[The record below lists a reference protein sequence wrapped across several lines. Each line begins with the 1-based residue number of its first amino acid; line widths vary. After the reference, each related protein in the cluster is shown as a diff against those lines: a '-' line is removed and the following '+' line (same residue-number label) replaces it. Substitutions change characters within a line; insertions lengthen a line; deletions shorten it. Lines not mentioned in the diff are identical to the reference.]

1 MALKLVIGVHLC
13 NRSDFYLIKGLKSE
27 ADTYNRNRVMLDA
40 IKVLDLEDFSI
51 CDISLEECSKL
62 GYEILDFTC
71 IGGVDLSGDYIIG
84 GQGVVTRNSTLAFAK
99 LGTLWSCDVPIY
111 YKGELVQHKQ
121 NRVYNLNFDCCNE
134 LRPSVKFKVDFYID
148 LIDYTVQC
156 YVCDKQIYGDLDLK
170 YEHSNHSYYRYYCI
184 VAIGNNILLPSL
196 SETISDSICTFG
208 NKLAVVSLLGDDSYI
223 VPNNVEFVSIHSRG
237 TYNIAISPNVRS
249 IPGSGKSNIVIP
261 PSVKRVYIENGDAK
275 HSDISFSLSSNVSNA
290 FLRELYSQFVKD
302 VDGLFGR
309 QEILE
314 AFSKLDD
321 INIGF
326 Y

>member
-13 NRSDFYLIKGLKSE
+13 NKSDFYLIKGLKSE
-27 ADTYNRNRVMLDA
+27 TDNRNRVMYDA
-40 IKVLDLEDFSI
+40 IKVLDLEDFSVY
-51 CDISLEECSKL
+51 DISLEECSKL
-62 GYEILDFTC
+62 GYRILDFSYINDANLGDDC
-71 IGGVDLSGDYIIG
+71 IVG
-84 GQGVVTRNSTLAFAK
+84 GQGVVAVNSALGFAK
-99 LGTLWSCDVPIY
+99 LGNLWSCDVPIY
-111 YKGELVQHKQ
+111 YKGELVRHKQ

-134 LRPSVKFKVDFYID
+134 LRPSVKFKVDLYID

-156 YVCDKQIYGDLDLK
+156 YVCDIKVYGDLDLK
-170 YEHSNHSYYRYYCI
+170 YEYSNHSYYRYYTGRG
-184 VAIGNNILLPSL
+184 VDNSVLLPSL

-223 VPNNVEFVSIHSRG
+223 VPNNVDFVSIHSRG
-237 TYNIAISPNVRS
+237 TYNIAIPPNVKKV
-249 IPGSGKSNIVIP
+249 PGSGKSNIVIP

-275 HSDISFSLSSNVSNA
+275 SSDISFSLSSNVSNA

-314 AFSKLDD
+314 AFSKLDG
-321 INIGF
+321 INIEF

>member
-13 NRSDFYLIKGLKSE
+13 NKSDFYLIKGLKSE
-27 ADTYNRNRVMLDA
+27 TDNRNRVMYDA
-40 IKVLDLEDFSI
+40 IKVLDLGDFSI

-62 GYEILDFTC
+62 GYRILDFSYINDANLGDGC
-71 IGGVDLSGDYIIG
+71 ILG
-84 GQGVVTRNSTLAFAK
+84 GQGVVTVNSVLAFAK

-121 NRVYNLNFDCCNE
+121 NRVYNLNFDCCNK

-156 YVCDKQIYGDLDLK
+156 YVCDKQVYGELDLK
-170 YEHSNHSYYRYYCI
+170 YEHSNNSYYRYYTGRG
-184 VAIGNNILLPSL
+184 VDNSVLLPSL

-208 NKLAVVSLLGDDSYI
+208 NKLAVVSLLGDGSYI

-237 TYNIAISPNVRS
+237 TYNIAIPPNVKKV
-249 IPGSGKSNIVIP
+249 PGSGKSNIVIP
-261 PSVKRVYIENGDAK
+261 PSVKRVYIDGDAK
-275 HSDISFSLSSNVSNA
+275 CSYINFSLSSNVSNM
-290 FLRELYSQFVKD
+290 FLRELYSKFLGINGD
-302 VDGLFGR
+302 LFGR

-314 AFSKLDD
+314 AFSKLEG

>member
-13 NRSDFYLIKGLKSE
+13 NKSDFYLIKGLKSE
-27 ADTYNRNRVMLDA
+27 TDNRNRVMYDA
-40 IKVLDLEDFSI
+40 IKVLDLEDFSVY
-51 CDISLEECSKL
+51 DISLEECSKL
-62 GYEILDFTC
+62 GYEILSFTC

-84 GQGVVTRNSTLAFAK
+84 GLGIVARNSGLAFTK
-99 LGTLWSCDVPIY
+99 LGDLWSCDVPIY
-111 YKGELVQHKQ
+111 YRGELVQHKQ
-121 NRVYNLNFDCCNE
+121 NRVYYLNFVCCNE
-134 LRPSVKFKVDFYID
+134 LRPNVKFNVDLYID

-156 YVCDKQIYGDLDLK
+156 CVCDIPVYGELGLSNEYLK
-170 YEHSNHSYYRYYCI
+170 HPYYSYY
-184 VAIGNNILLPSL
+184 IGRVIENNILLPSL
-196 SETISDSICTFG
+196 SETISDGICTFG
-208 NKLAVVSLLGDDSYI
+208 NKLAVVPLLGDDSYI

-237 TYNIAISPNVRS
+237 TYNIAIPPNARS

-275 HSDISFSLSSNVSNA
+275 SSDISFSLSSNVSNA

-314 AFSKLDD
+314 AFSKLDG

>member
-13 NRSDFYLIKGLKSE
+13 NKSDFYLIKGLKSE
-27 ADTYNRNRVMLDA
+27 TDNRNRVMYDA
-40 IKVLDLEDFSI
+40 IKVLDLEDFSVY
-51 CDISLEECSKL
+51 DISLEECSKL
-62 GYEILDFTC
+62 GYRILDFSYINDANLGDDC
-71 IGGVDLSGDYIIG
+71 IVG
-84 GQGVVTRNSTLAFAK
+84 GQGVVAVNSVLGFAK
-99 LGTLWSCDVPIY
+99 LGDLWSCDVPIY

-134 LRPSVKFKVDFYID
+134 LRPNVKFKVDLYID

-156 YVCDKQIYGDLDLK
+156 YVSDIKVYGDLDLK
-170 YEHSNHSYYRYYCI
+170 CEYSNHSYYRYYTGRG
-184 VAIGNNILLPSL
+184 VDNSVLLPIL

-237 TYNIAISPNVRS
+237 TYNIAIPPNVKKV
-249 IPGSGKSNIVIP
+249 PGSGKSNIVIP

-275 HSDISFSLSSNVSNA
+275 SSDISFSLSSGVSNA
-290 FLRELYSQFVKD
+290 FLRELYSQFVKG
-302 VDGLFGR
+302 VDGLFCR
-309 QEILE
+309 KEILE
-314 AFSKLDD
+314 AFSKLEG